1 MSTILYP
8 EIVFGPIK
16 SRRLGSSLGI
26 NLLPNDIK
34 WCSFDCIYCECGYNQ
49 SLKRGVNLPSRDNVK
64 DALEQKLI
72 TLQRENA
79 ILDVITF
86 AGNGE
91 PTMHPR
97 FREIINDTIELR
109 DYYYPQTKVSVLSNA
124 MHINKEE
131 VFEALS
137 KVDNNIL
144 KLDSA
149 NIRTVRLIN
158 QPNMA
163 SYSMESQINLLK
175 RFDGNFIMQT
185 MFVRGSHKGEVVD
198 NTTESEVSAWLE
210 IIKQTKPREVMIYS
224 IDRETPEKDLIKVHI
239 DELNKIG
246 SQVND
251 LGIKTL
257 VVE

>member
-8 EIVFGPIK
+8 EIIFGPIK

-26 NLLPNDIK
+26 NLLPEDIK
-34 WCSFDCIYCECGYNQ
+34 LCSFDCIYCECGYNQ
-49 SLKRGVNLPSRDNVK
+49 SLKRGANLPSRDNVK
-64 DALEQKLI
+64 DALEQKLT

-91 PTMHPR
+91 PTLHPH
-97 FREIINDTIELR
+97 FGDIINDTITLR
-109 DYYYPQTKVSVLSNA
+109 NYYFPQTKVSVLSNA
-124 MHINKEE
+124 MHLDKEQ
-131 VFEALS
+131 VFEALN

-149 NIRTVRLIN
+149 NMQTVRLIN
-158 QPNMA
+158 QPNTA
-163 SYSMESQINLLK
+163 SYSVKHQIDMFK
-175 RFDGNFIMQT
+175 RFESNFIMQT
-185 MFVRGSHKGEVVD
+185 MFVRGSHRGELVD

-210 IIKQTKPREVMIYS
+210 IIRQTKPREVMIYS
-224 IDRETPEKDLIKVHI
+224 IDRETPEKGLIKVDI
-239 DELNKIG
+239 DELNRIG
-246 SQVND
+246 CRVNE

-257 VVE
+257 VVR